1 MQSAA
6 SPSQCSSFLTMFC
19 DRFRAHMS
27 QLGDDREATF
37 VRACTYRHSPF
48 RSFMQNAISTKE
60 TLSDSVVEKT
70 AHSPDLAAIRKDV
83 VSLVQ
88 CMTNEQ
94 LTEVLSN
101 AVPHFRQLWL
111 SAQASS
117 FEARQR
123 LLREVDE
130 LTFETTLNL
139 MAERSRFRLI
149 ALECY
154 DRHQANL
161 ELERDLL
168 KRILDYMFGKADA
181 KSAAAATLASKVLI
195 AISVSVSVT
204 AAVGAGAHYHVVS
217 RFRAATR
224 PASAVAPAR
233 ATTATLPPPTPV
245 PSVVPAATVTIG
257 LGDAHKQPILATTKD
272 SQKHN
277 SALPVAKKDNHLIAK
292 GAPKAAG
299 ISKAAQTSN
308 THHAQKNEVLGLL
321 EKAKPINATEPEKET
336 ATPEK
341 NTETEATANNQTN
354 TTTKK
359 KGGLFGFLKRNKD
372 KKAKTD
378 NDETNNGQ
386 TQNGKPATVASR

>member
-1 MQSAA
+1 
-6 SPSQCSSFLTMFC
+6 
-19 DRFRAHMS
+19 
-27 QLGDDREATF
+27 
-37 VRACTYRHSPF
+37 
-48 RSFMQNAISTKE
+48 MQNAISTKE
-60 TLSDSVVEKT
+60 TLSDSVVEKA

-83 VSLVQ
+83 VGLVQ

-94 LTEVLSN
+94 LVDVLSN
-101 AVPHFRQLWL
+101 AVPHFKQLWL

-168 KRILDYMFGKADA
+168 KRILDYLFGKAGA
-181 KSAAAATLASKVLI
+181 KSAAVATLTSKVLI

-233 ATTATLPPPTPV
+233 ATTATLAPPTPV
-245 PSVVPAATVTIG
+245 PSVVPEATVTIG
-257 LGDAHKQPILATTKD
+257 LGDAHKEPILATTKD

-277 SALPVAKKDNHLIAK
+277 SALPVAEKDSHLPAKDAHKQPFPATTAGSQRHNSALPVAKKDNHLIAK
-292 GAPKAAG
+292 DPHKAAG
-299 ISKAAQTSN
+299 ISKAAQTPN
-308 THHAQKNEVLGLL
+308 TEHAQKNEVLGLL
-321 EKAKPINATEPEKET
+321 EKANPINATEPEKET
-336 ATPEK
+336 ATPAK
-341 NTETEATANNQTN
+341 NTETEETANNQTN

-386 TQNGKPATVASR
+386 TQNGKPATVANR

>member
-60 TLSDSVVEKT
+60 TLSDSVVEKA

-94 LTEVLSN
+94 LTEVLSD

-161 ELERDLL
+161 ELERDLF

-181 KSAAAATLASKVLI
+181 KSAAATLASKVLI
-195 AISVSVSVT
+195 AISVSASVT

-224 PASAVAPAR
+224 PPSAVAPAR
-233 ATTATLPPPTPV
+233 VTTATLPPPTPV

-277 SALPVAKKDNHLIAK
+277 RALPVAKKDNHLIAK
-292 GAPKAAG
+292 GALKAAG
-299 ISKAAQTSN
+299 ISKATRTSN
-308 THHAQKNEVLGLL
+308 TEHAQKNKVLGLL
-321 EKAKPINATEPEKET
+321 EKPNPINATEPEKET
-336 ATPEK
+336 ATPAK

-386 TQNGKPATVASR
+386 TQNGKPATVANR